1 MTGPSATSSSAP
13 PSSAPSTAG
22 AHHVSSPAPTDPGP
36 WVGWIW
42 FAAVI
47 MLMVG
52 LFNVITGLT
61 AIFRNQVF
69 TVVPSG
75 VLVFDLTTWGWI
87 HLILGVI
94 QVAVAA
100 GLFTAKVWA
109 LVIGVVVA
117 GLNAIAQLVSLP
129 YAPLWALI
137 IIVLDCV
144 VIYAMVVHGSEV
156 RRALRR

>member
-1 MTGPSATSSSAP
+1 MTGPSATSPGA
-13 PSSAPSTAG
+13 TG
-22 AHHVSSPAPTDPGP
+22 AHHVSSPPPADPGP

-42 FAAVI
+42 FAGVI
-47 MLMVG
+47 MVLVG
-52 LFNVITGLT
+52 LFNVVVGLT
-61 AIFRNQVF
+61 AVIRDEVF

-87 HLILGVI
+87 HLVLGLA

-100 GLFTAKVWA
+100 GLFAAKAWA
-109 LVIGVVVA
+109 LTVGVVIA
-117 GLNAIAQLVSLP
+117 GLNALAQLVALP

-144 VIYAMVVHGSEV
+144 VIYAMVVHGAEV